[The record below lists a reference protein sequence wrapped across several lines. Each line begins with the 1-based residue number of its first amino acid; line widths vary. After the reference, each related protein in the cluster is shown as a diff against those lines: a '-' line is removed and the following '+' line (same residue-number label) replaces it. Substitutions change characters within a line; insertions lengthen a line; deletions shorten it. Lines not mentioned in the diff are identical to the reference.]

1 MGGRLPLT
9 MRGARIGSWGSAGTR
24 KTRAWDGQFLDA
36 GHCRKRPAREP
47 SPTLSRPCS
56 LAPAQRKNLFSANTL
71 AAGAIPVGGFAQIAA
86 RRMNLSEGQ
95 RD

>member
-9 MRGARIGSWGSAGTR
+9 MRVASIGSWGSAGTPQ
-24 KTRAWDGQFLDA
+24 TRAVGTPNFSKL
-36 GHCRKRPAREP
+36 GHCRERLPRAIASRPAR
-47 SPTLSRPCS
+47 R
-56 LAPAQRKNLFSANTL
+56 RNFFSAKAL
-71 AAGAIPVGGFAQIAA
+71 AAAAIPVGGFAQIAA

>member
-9 MRGARIGSWGSAGTR
+9 MRCASIGSWGSAGTR
-24 KTRAWDGQFLDA
+24 DGQFLNA
-36 GHCRKRPAREP
+36 GHCRKRPAASHRQP
-47 SPTLSRPCS
+47 CPGLAASPRRSGR
-56 LAPAQRKNLFSANTL
+56 NFFSANTL
-71 AAGAIPVGGFAQIAA
+71 AAEAIPVGGFAQIAA

>member
-9 MRGARIGSWGSAGTR
+9 MRGASIGSWGSAGTR
-24 KTRAWDGQFLDA
+24 KTRALG
-36 GHCRKRPAREP
+36 RPVSQCWAFPQTPCREP
-47 SPTLSRPCS
+47 SPALSRPCS
-56 LAPAQRKNLFSANTL
+56 LAPAQRKNLFPTNTL

>member
-9 MRGARIGSWGSAGTR
+9 MRVASIGSWGSAGTPQ
-24 KTRAWDGQFLDA
+24 TRAVGTPNFSTLA
-36 GHCRKRPAREP
+36 IAANALPRTIASRPAR
-47 SPTLSRPCS
+47 R
-56 LAPAQRKNLFSANTL
+56 RNFFSANAL